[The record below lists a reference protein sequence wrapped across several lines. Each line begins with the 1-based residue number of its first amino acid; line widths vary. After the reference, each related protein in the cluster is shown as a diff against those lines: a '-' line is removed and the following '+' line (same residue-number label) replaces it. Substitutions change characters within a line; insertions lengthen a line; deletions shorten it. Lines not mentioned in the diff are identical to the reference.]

1 MTWTASSAAAALKHG
16 QAPAGREA
24 HGQQDKQQVRL
35 PDVKDG
41 GTSGQQQLL
50 NIQCQHGLLLMSSC
64 HEPTRGAAAAHFS
77 YQLPGSC
84 QVALRCLIKSFLVV
98 YVLTALILQAGVTKP
113 SSTHTFLATAAAAT
127 AT

>member
-1 MTWTASSAAAALKHG
+1 MTWTASPAAAALKHG

-50 NIQCQHGLLLMSSC
+50 HIQCPHGLLLMSSC

-84 QVALRCLIKSFLVV
+84 QVALRCLIKSSLV

-113 SSTHTFLATAAAAT
+113 SSAHTFLATAAT